1 MRTLHDEIASPTPA
15 PQFGTSSPLAG
26 LRRRSLR
33 PVDALA
39 GSIAAAAPTAAG
51 LTLPPLLLQHTG
63 VRAWIAVLLAAGL
76 ALSMA
81 LLVGVFARRLTGSGA
96 LYTFVAQSVDT
107 VRASGRAM
115 ALATAAFLTVA
126 YGLVAVTALAGTG
139 LYLARLPGSF
149 GLMVPSLVPVGA
161 AVVAGLACLGLLVRR
176 ISLSSRVMLA
186 LEAGAL
192 VVLLVP
198 VLGVLLGDWG
208 HAAVSGAAA
217 TGGAATGAAGFGDPA
232 VSGVPVPAASGAGV
246 AGADVAGAGT
256 VVGSIFPHLGGLAAG
271 VMITMAAFIGFDHA
285 AFVGAETRRPLRT
298 IPRVL
303 STSVVVVAVV
313 QLLTVTA
320 AIRAGSSAVFQATG
334 MWWTPV
340 LSLAGVLGFAA
351 CALASMTA
359 LSRLF
364 LVLAKDG
371 ILPAGVGR
379 TTDQG
384 SPVTAVLVTALP
396 IIGVTAG
403 AVAVAGPWVVVST
416 ATSAAASAYVLAYL
430 LTAVAVPLFLRRIG
444 ELTLMPMVGAV
455 GAAVGLAAVWLGFV
469 AGPGQETDRW
479 GAWIGVILPVVLVLA
494 GWEVVRRRPPGRWGR
509 YDVPTTRDVLG
520 GDGARDVHGV
530 SDVPGVRGVRDV
542 RSGADGP
549 DA

>member
-51 LTLPPLLLQHTG
+51 LTLPALLLQHTG
-63 VRAWIAVLLAAGL
+63 GRAWIAVLLAAGL

-96 LYTFVAQSVDT
+96 LYTFVAQAVDT
-107 VRASGRAM
+107 TRASGRVM

-139 LYLARLPGSF
+139 LYLARLVGSF
-149 GLMVPSLVPVGA
+149 GLTVPPSVPVGV
-161 AVVAGLACLGLLVRR
+161 AVAVGLACLALLVRR
-176 ISLSSRVMLA
+176 ISLSSRVMLT

-192 VVLLVP
+192 VVLLIP
-198 VLGVLLGDWG
+198 VLGVLLGNWG
-208 HAAVSGAAA
+208 HAA
-217 TGGAATGAAGFGDPA
+217 TGAVGLGDPT
-232 VSGVPVPAASGAGV
+232 VSGVPGPGA
-246 AGADVAGAGT
+246 AGT
-256 VVGSIFPHLGGLAAG
+256 GTVPHPGGLAAG
-271 VMITMAAFIGFDHA
+271 VMITVAAFIGFDHA
-285 AFVGAETRRPLRT
+285 TFVGAETRRPLRT

-303 STSVVVVAVV
+303 STSVVVVTVV
-313 QLLTVTA
+313 QLLTVLA
-320 AIRAGSSAVFQATG
+320 AIRAGSAAVFQATG

-384 SPVTAVLVTALP
+384 SPVTAVLVTAVP
-396 IIGVTAG
+396 IIVVAAG
-403 AVAVAGPWVVVST
+403 AVAVAGPWAVVST

-444 ELTLMPMVGAV
+444 ELTLTPVVGAV
-455 GAAVGLAAVWLGFV
+455 GAAIGLAAVWLGFV
-469 AGPGQETDRW
+469 AGPVQPADRW
-479 GAWIGVILPVVLVLA
+479 GAWIGVLVPVTLVLA

-520 GDGARDVHGV
+520 GDG
-530 SDVPGVRGVRDV
+530 PQGVRT
-542 RSGADGP
+542 GAGGP